1 MDNPGSRTP
10 GPPQAFGARAIYHQ
24 ADATLNHGGS
34 VNVGVGGGAG
44 TLGLALGLAASL
56 AAATTAAVRLPPGD
70 RRGQLLVLT
79 SIAAAAAMVYKIV
92 KQP

>member
-44 TLGLALGLAASL
+44 TLGLALVFAASM
-56 AAATTAAVRLPPGD
+56 AAATAAVRLPPGD
-70 RRGQLLVLT
+70 RRGQLLVLA
-79 SIAAAAAMVYKIV
+79 SLAAAAAMVYKIV